1 MNLKKIKLSEW
12 HDSNIRPPIP
22 KTGTLPTALHSEKV
36 EILLKKAASTK
47 QEEVIKKAAKIKNY
61 PFCYY
66 VQKSKYGRNAL
77 SIAQAGLKKRWN
89 IKRQHSSKIDTACFE
104 LLPAVK
110 IL

>member
-47 QEEVIKKAAKIKNY
+47 QEEVIKKAAKIKKGNST
-61 PFCYY
+61 P
-66 VQKSKYGRNAL
+66 GRSLVGKVTIND
-77 SIAQAGLKKRWN
+77 I
-89 IKRQHSSKIDTACFE
+89 E
-104 LLPAVK
+104 LGD
-110 IL
+110 